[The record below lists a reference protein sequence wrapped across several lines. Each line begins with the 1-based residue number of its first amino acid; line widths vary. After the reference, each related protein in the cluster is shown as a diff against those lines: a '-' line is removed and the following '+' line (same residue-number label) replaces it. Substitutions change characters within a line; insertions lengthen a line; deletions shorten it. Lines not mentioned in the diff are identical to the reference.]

1 MSTKAHQAVRAVLV
15 HQGTHE
21 KFLPTCQRT
30 HLAVAILSSA
40 ALPHFVVFVVAVFFS
55 KFLHVATMFVALTI
69 SKHALHVVEV
79 SQFQTKVFSEHLD

>member
-21 KFLPTCQRT
+21 KFLPTCQRR
-30 HLAVAILSSA
+30 HLAVAVVSSA
-40 ALPHFVVFVVAVFFS
+40 ALPHFVVAAVFS
-55 KFLHVATMFVALTI
+55 KFPHVATMFVPLTI